1 MSGPARPGARTAL
14 LLIGHGSRM
23 PEANRVLGEVAGSL
37 RRRFRKFIV
46 EPAFLELSPPDVPS
60 AIDRCV
66 GQGAGRILFVPYFL
80 YLGGHVGRDLP
91 DHILQARERHPGL
104 EIRIAPHLGLDR
116 RVIAVVVDR
125 VKQGLRSGR
134 WI

>member
-1 MSGPARPGARTAL
+1 VSAPARAAVRTAL

-23 PEANRVLGEVAGSL
+23 PEANRVLEEVAASL
-37 RRRFRKFIV
+37 RRKFRRYIV
-46 EPAFLELSPPDVPS
+46 EPAYLELAPPDIPS
-60 AIDRCV
+60 AIERCV
-66 GQGAGRILFVPYFL
+66 GQGAARILFVPYFL

-116 RVIAVVVDR
+116 RVLAVVFDR
-125 VKQGLRSGR
+125 VKQGLRAGR
-134 WI
+134 WS